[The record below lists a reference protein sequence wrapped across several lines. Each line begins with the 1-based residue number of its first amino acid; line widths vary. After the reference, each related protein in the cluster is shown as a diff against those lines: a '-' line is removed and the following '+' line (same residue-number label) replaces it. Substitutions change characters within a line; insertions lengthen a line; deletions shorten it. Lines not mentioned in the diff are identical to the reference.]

1 MKRERKLKLTQ
12 LLIFTVGLLI
22 IFFTYFQKERS
33 DEEKIISRDDQKK
46 INEKLKDE
54 SSDKNTFYN
63 ILYSGIDLEGNRYTI
78 KSKEAVNSK
87 TDTKIVKMKIV
98 HATFYF
104 KDNTILNVFSNT
116 AVYNN
121 KTLDMVFNKNVKAI
135 YENTELFA
143 EKAEFSNSKSFLTVS
158 EEVKV
163 YDARGTMFADK
174 LFFDIK
180 KKTLD
185 IDSSNNK
192 KINTIIK
199 NK

>member
-33 DEEKIISRDDQKK
+33 DEEKIISQDDQKK
-46 INEKLKDE
+46 IDEKLKDE